1 VRTGLLVAALVL
13 AACGLG
19 VAAWS
24 YASTSKTPPPRSIAA
39 NHERSTTTTTT
50 TSSTTTTVSVPSA
63 PQPTADAAADA
74 LVNDWA
80 NGSRTAAL
88 TVATASA
95 VSTLFAV
102 AYPSGDATNRGC
114 ATAFPP
120 ATCTIGPPGG
130 ANPNLPIYSF
140 TMASVPGGWYVSAVQ
155 VEGG

>member
-1 VRTGLLVAALVL
+1 MRTGLFVAALVL
-13 AACGLG
+13 VACGLG

-24 YASTSKTPPPRSIAA
+24 FASTPKKPPPRSVAA
-39 NHERSTTTTTT
+39 SHERSTTTTTT
-50 TSSTTTTVSVPSA
+50 TTTTVAVPSA

-80 NGSRTAAL
+80 NGNRTAAL

-95 VSTLFAV
+95 VSTLFAI
-102 AYPSGDATNRGC
+102 AYPSGDATDRGC

-140 TMASVPGGWYVSAVQ
+140 TMASVSGGWYVSAVQ
-155 VEGG
+155 IEGG

>member
-1 VRTGLLVAALVL
+1 VRTGLLVGALVL
-13 AACGLG
+13 AAGG
-19 VAAWS
+19 VGIAAWS
-24 YASTSKTPPPRSIAA
+24 YSSTSKAPPPRSSSASRG
-39 NHERSTTTTTT
+39 RSTTTTTT
-50 TSSTTTTVSVPSA
+50 TSSTTTTVPVPSS

-80 NGSRTAAL
+80 SDNRMAAL
-88 TVATASA
+88 AVATPSA

-102 AYPSGDATNRGC
+102 SYPSGDVTNRGC

-140 TMASVPGGWYVSAVQ
+140 TMASVSAGWYVSAVQ
-155 VEGG
+155 IEGG

>member
-1 VRTGLLVAALVL
+1 VRTRLLVAALVL
-13 AACGLG
+13 GAGGLG

-24 YASTSKTPPPRSIAA
+24 YGSKADRPPPSAVVS
-39 NHERSTTTTTT
+39 HERSTTT
-50 TSSTTTTVSVPSA
+50 TSSTTTTIAVPSA
-63 PQPTADAAADA
+63 PQPSADAAADA

-80 NGSRTAAL
+80 ADDRTAAL
-88 TVATASA
+88 TVASASA

-130 ANPNLPIYSF
+130 ADPNLPIYSF
-140 TMASVPGGWYVSAVQ
+140 TMAEVSAGWYVSTVQ
-155 VEGG
+155 IEGG